1 MANKRNLKKNIA
13 YICSDIVGEC
23 IFAQQAFEGIDIE
36 KMDEVIVKVALL
48 QDAAI
53 KKISVNYD
61 KQEKDFKSN
70 KSVYRKGRRAYFKAV
85 EKAIA
90 EFVNEG
96 VEAIVKEMNALLP
109 AAQREANKQA
119 IQ

>member
-1 MANKRNLKKNIA
+1 MIHKKFGKCLRSIRRIGGNLKQ
-13 YICSDIVGEC
+13 G
-23 IFAQQAFEGIDIE
+23 
-36 KMDEVIVKVALL
+36 
-48 QDAAI
+48 
-53 KKISVNYD
+53 
-61 KQEKDFKSN
+61 KDFKNN

-96 VEAIVKEMNALLP
+96 VEVIVKEMNALLP